1 MKANQN
7 YWILEAYTMKINIHE
22 LAAKEFDEAI
32 EWYEIQSKGLGKRF
46 KKSVTDQLRK
56 IKENPNWFLKETD
69 NIYKAYVPK
78 FPYKIL
84 FTSDKDRI
92 VIWAIA
98 HMHRRPWYWQ
108 SRLN

>member
-1 MKANQN
+1 M
-7 YWILEAYTMKINIHE
+7 MINIHE
-22 LAAKEFDEAI
+22 LAVKEFDEAI
-32 EWYEIQSKGLGKRF
+32 KWYEIQSKGLGKRF
-46 KKSVTDQLRK
+46 KKSVTDQLKK
-56 IKENPNWFLKETD
+56 IKENPTWFLKETN

-98 HMHRRPWYWQ
+98 HMHRKPWYWQ
-108 SRLN
+108 SRMS